1 MYLYQGAVKE
11 FIRDAELNRLADKI
25 NTAFTYEMGHHANP
39 SEVNSWRNSL
49 QQMSNVFRLAGL
61 EAQGVLVELQLPLTS
76 KRLDVMVA
84 GKRTSP
90 SSSVPEDHAVIIELK
105 QWSHVDESH
114 LTEHVSVAFGGGRPR
129 DTLHPSAQ
137 VHRYEQFL
145 RDMSEPFASG
155 EVGLSSLAFL
165 HNLDRS
171 SPSAVPLYAAQ
182 FQNLLAAS
190 PIYAQDQIEEL
201 ASHLAQQIGAGE
213 STDLIQKISSA
224 EYRPSKKLLDHV
236 ASVISNEEAFVL
248 LDEQVTAFTAVHDE
262 LRRAGKKSKPTT
274 FIINGGPGTGK
285 SLIALQL
292 LARAAAEGKTVAH
305 ATGSRA
311 FTEGLRK
318 RVGPRAGQLM
328 KYFNSFMKKGEP
340 FDLLVADEAHRI
352 RETSANQWTKK
363 EDRGGSQI
371 EELLD
376 AAKIAA
382 FFIDDRQ
389 VVRPGEVGSAELIR
403 QASAKRGQP
412 VVEYDLSA
420 QFRCGGS
427 DVYVRWVDRLL
438 GISTSGEEVL
448 DLEQAGFDFSIVGS
462 PSELERKVQGALKE
476 GQNSR
481 LVAGFCWPW
490 SDPRGDGTLVNDV
503 VVGDWQRPW
512 NAKPTAGRL
521 APGIPSSNAWA
532 IDPEGVHQVGCV
544 YTAQGFEFDQVG
556 VIWGDDLVWRA
567 GKGWV
572 AQAQH
577 SHDSVVKRA
586 DKRDPEFYRRL
597 IAQTYRVL
605 LTRGMDG
612 CVVTFTDRETAE
624 YITSRIKQAAG
635 RH

>member
-1 MYLYQGAVKE
+1 MYLYQGAVNE
-11 FIRDAELNRLADKI
+11 FVRDAQLNRLADKI
-25 NTAFTYEMGHHANP
+25 ADAFVHEKGYNAGK
-39 SEVNSWRNSL
+39 SEINSWRNSL
-49 QQMSNVFRLAGL
+49 QQMSNVFSLAGL
-61 EAQGVLVELQLPLTS
+61 GPQGVLVELQLPLTS

-84 GKRTSP
+84 GKRTSEIEGGP
-90 SSSVPEDHAVIIELK
+90 TDNAIIIELK
-105 QWSHVDESH
+105 QWSHVEESS
-114 LTEHVSVAFGGGRPR
+114 LTEHVAVSFAGGSPR

-145 RDMSEPFASG
+145 RDMSALFASG
-155 EVGLSSLAFL
+155 DVGLSSLAFL
-165 HNLDRS
+165 HNLNRT
-171 SPSAVPLYAAQ
+171 SAGAAPLYAPQ
-182 FQNLLAAS
+182 FTELLGSS

-201 ASHLAQQIGAGE
+201 ASHLSKQVGAGN
-213 STDLIQKISSA
+213 STELIEKISSS

-236 ASVISNEEAFVL
+236 AAVIANEKAFVL
-248 LDEQVTAFTAVHDE
+248 LDEQVTAYTAVHDE
-262 LRRAGKKSKPTT
+262 LQRAGKNSKPST

-292 LARAAAEGKTVAH
+292 LASAAAEGKTVAH

-318 RVGPRAGQLM
+318 RVGPRAGELM

-352 RETSANQWTKK
+352 RETSASQWTKK

-376 AAKIAA
+376 SAKIAA

-389 VVRPGEVGSAELIR
+389 VVRPGEVGSAALIR
-403 QASAKRGQP
+403 EASARRGQP
-412 VVEYDLSA
+412 VFEYDLAA

-427 DVYVRWVDRLL
+427 ETYVRWVDRLL
-438 GISTSGEEVL
+438 GVRADGDEIL
-448 DLEQAGFDFSIVGS
+448 DIEQAGFDFSVVSS
-462 PSELERKVQGALKE
+462 PAELEMEVQRSLKQ

-490 SDPRGDGTLVNDV
+490 SDPLGDGTLVNDV
-503 VVGDWQRPW
+503 VIGDWQRPW
-512 NAKPTAGRL
+512 NAKLTAGRL

-544 YTAQGFEFDQVG
+544 YTAQGFEFDRVG

-577 SHDSVVKRA
+577 SFDSVVKRA
-586 DKRDPEFYRRL
+586 DKKDPEFYRQL

-605 LTRGMDG
+605 LTRGMNG
-612 CVVTFTDRETAE
+612 CVVSFTDAETQQHV
-624 YITSRIKQAAG
+624 SSLIKG
-635 RH
+635 VE

>member
-1 MYLYQGAVKE
+1 MYLYQGAVSE
-11 FIRDAELNRLADKI
+11 FVRDAQLNRLADKI
-25 NTAFTYEMGHHANP
+25 ADAFVHEKGYNAGK
-39 SEVNSWRNSL
+39 SEFNSWRNSL
-49 QQMSNVFRLAGL
+49 QQMSNVFSLAGL
-61 EAQGVLVELQLPLTS
+61 GPQGVLVELQLPLTS

-84 GKRTSP
+84 GKRTSEIEGGP
-90 SSSVPEDHAVIIELK
+90 TDNAIIIELK
-105 QWSHVDESH
+105 QWSHVDESS
-114 LTEHVSVAFGGGRPR
+114 LTQHVAVSFAGGSPR

-145 RDMSEPFASG
+145 RDMSALFASG
-155 EVGLSSLAFL
+155 DVGLSSLAFL
-165 HNLDRS
+165 HNLNRTS
-171 SPSAVPLYAAQ
+171 SDAAPLYAPQ
-182 FQNLLAAS
+182 FTELLGSS

-201 ASHLAQQIGAGE
+201 ASHLSKQVGAGN
-213 STDLIQKISSA
+213 STELIEKISSS

-236 ASVISNEEAFVL
+236 AAVIANEKAFVL
-248 LDEQVTAFTAVHDE
+248 LDEQVTAYTAVHDE
-262 LRRAGKKSKPTT
+262 LQRAGKKSKPST

-292 LARAAAEGKTVAH
+292 LASAASEGKTVAH

-318 RVGPRAGQLM
+318 RVGPRAGELM
-328 KYFNSFMKKGEP
+328 KYFNSFTKKGEP

-352 RETSANQWTKK
+352 RETSASRWTKK
-363 EDRGGSQI
+363 EDRSGSQI

-376 AAKIAA
+376 SAKIAA

-389 VVRPGEVGSAELIR
+389 VVRPGEVGSAALIR
-403 QASAKRGQP
+403 EASARRGQP
-412 VVEYDLSA
+412 VFEYDLAA

-427 DVYVRWVDRLL
+427 ETYVRWVDRLL
-438 GISTSGEEVL
+438 GVRADGDEIL
-448 DLEQAGFDFSIVGS
+448 DIEQAGFDFSVVRS
-462 PSELERKVQGALKE
+462 PAELEMEVQRSLRQ

-490 SDPRGDGTLVNDV
+490 SDPLGDGTLVNDV
-503 VVGDWQRPW
+503 VIGDWQRPW

-521 APGIPSSNAWA
+521 APGIPSANAWA

-544 YTAQGFEFDQVG
+544 YTAQGFEFDRVG

-577 SHDSVVKRA
+577 SYDSVVKRA
-586 DKRDPEFYRRL
+586 DKKDPEFYRQL

-605 LTRGMDG
+605 LTRGMNG
-612 CVVTFTDRETAE
+612 CVVSFTDAETQRHV
-624 YITSRIKQAAG
+624 SSLIKG
-635 RH
+635 VE

>member
-1 MYLYQGAVKE
+1 MYLYQGAIKE
-11 FIRDAELNRLADKI
+11 FIRDAQLNRLAEKI
-25 NTAFTYEMGHHANP
+25 DAAFAYEKGYHANK
-39 SEVNSWRNSL
+39 SERNSWRNSL
-49 QQMSNVFRLAGL
+49 QQMSNVFTLAELGP
-61 EAQGVLVELQLPLTS
+61 QGVLVELQLPLTS

-84 GKRTSP
+84 GKRSAATETGQ
-90 SSSVPEDHAVIIELK
+90 VENAIIIELK
-105 QWSHVDESH
+105 QWSHVEESSM
-114 LTEHVSVAFGGGRPR
+114 TEHVAVSFAGGHPK

-145 RDMSEPFASG
+145 RDMSEIFALG

-165 HNLDRS
+165 HNLNRS
-171 SPSAVPLYAAQ
+171 STGAAPLYAPQ
-182 FQNLLAAS
+182 FTQLLGSS

-201 ASHLAQQIGAGE
+201 ASHLAEHVGAGD
-213 STDLIQKISSA
+213 STELIQRISSS

-236 ASVISNEEAFVL
+236 ASVISNEKAFVL
-248 LDEQVTAFTAVHDE
+248 LDEQVTAYMAVHDE
-262 LRRAGKKSKPTT
+262 LQRASRKSKAST

-292 LARAAAEGKTVAH
+292 LASAAAEGKTVAH

-318 RVGPRAGQLM
+318 RVGPRAGALI
-328 KYFNSFMKKGEP
+328 KYFNSFMRKSER

-389 VVRPGEVGSAELIR
+389 VVRPGEVGSAALIR
-403 QASAKRGQP
+403 EASAKRGQQ
-412 VVEYDLSA
+412 VYEYDLSA

-427 DVYVRWVDRLL
+427 DMYVRWVDRLL
-438 GISTSGEEVL
+438 GIKDDGDELL
-448 DLEQAGFDFSIVGS
+448 DVEQAGFDFAIVAS
-462 PSELERKVQGALKE
+462 PTVLERQVRNALKE

-490 SDPRGDGTLVNDV
+490 SDPLGDGTLVNDV
-503 VVGDWQRPW
+503 VVGGWQRPW

-544 YTAQGFEFDQVG
+544 YTAQGFEFDRVG

-577 SHDSVVKRA
+577 SYDSVVKRA
-586 DKRDPEFYRRL
+586 DKKDPEFYRKL

-605 LTRGMDG
+605 LTRGMNG
-612 CVVTFTDRETAE
+612 CAVSFTDSETAE
-624 YITSRIKQAAG
+624 YVSSRIK
-635 RH
+635 RM

>member
-11 FIRDAELNRLADKI
+11 FIRDAQLNRLADKI
-25 NTAFTYEMGHHANP
+25 DRAFALEKGHHANKG
-39 SEVNSWRNSL
+39 EVNSWRNSL
-49 QQMSNVFRLAGL
+49 QQMSNVFTLAELGP
-61 EAQGVLVELQLPLTS
+61 QGVLVELQLPLTS
-76 KRLDVMVA
+76 KRLDVMIA
-84 GKRTSP
+84 GKRASTAGSGP
-90 SSSVPEDHAVIIELK
+90 ADNAIIIELK
-105 QWSHVDESH
+105 QWSHVNESSM
-114 LTEHVSVAFGGGRPR
+114 TEHVAVAFSGGSPK

-145 RDMSEPFASG
+145 RDMSELFASG

-165 HNLDRS
+165 HNLDRTS
-171 SPSAVPLYAAQ
+171 TVAAPLYAPK
-182 FQNLLAAS
+182 FQDLLSTS

-201 ASHLAQQIGAGE
+201 ASHLSAQVGDGD
-213 STDLIQKISSA
+213 STGLIEKISSS

-236 ASVISNEEAFVL
+236 ASVIANEEAFVL
-248 LDEQVTAFTAVHDE
+248 LDDQVTAYMAVHDE
-262 LRRAGKKSKPTT
+262 LQRAGKKNKPST

-285 SLIALQL
+285 SLIALKL
-292 LARAAAEGKTVAH
+292 LASAAAEGKTVAH

-328 KYFNSFMKKGEP
+328 KYFNSFMTNGEP

-376 AAKIAA
+376 SAKIAA

-389 VVRPGEVGSAELIR
+389 VVRPGEVGSSALIR
-403 QASAKRGQP
+403 EASAKRGQP
-412 VVEYDLSA
+412 VFEYDLAA

-427 DVYVRWVDRLL
+427 DTYVRWVDRLL
-438 GISTSGEEVL
+438 GVSMVGDEIL
-448 DLEQAGFDFSIVGS
+448 DIEPREFNFSIVSS
-462 PSELERKVQGALKE
+462 PTELERNVQQSLKA

-481 LVAGFCWPW
+481 MVAGFCWPW
-490 SDPRGDGTLVNDV
+490 SDPLGDGTLVDDV
-503 VVGDWQRPW
+503 VIGDWQRPW

-544 YTAQGFEFDQVG
+544 YTAQGFEFDRVG
-556 VIWGDDLVWRA
+556 VIWGEDLVWRA
-567 GKGWV
+567 GNGWV

-577 SHDSVVKRA
+577 SFDSVVKRA
-586 DKRDPEFYRRL
+586 DKKDPEFYRRL

-605 LTRGMDG
+605 LTRGMSG
-612 CVVTFTDRETAE
+612 CAVTFTDDETRD
-624 YITSRIKQAAG
+624 YVRSLIK
-635 RH
+635 